1 MEGKKQALIDLFTS
15 SRFIGVLIVGLLQ
28 ALLLF
33 NLITNTQMEGL
44 VQIIQTIIGAAVA
57 IRTMD
62 RNFGDAAKA

>member
-1 MEGKKQALIDLFTS
+1 MESIKTLFSS
-15 SRFIGVLIVGLLQ
+15 SRFQGVLIIGLLQ

-33 NLITNTQMEGL
+33 NVITNVQMEGL